1 MKKGKRYI
9 IPMIGGIL
17 TTLLLAQGGGYLS
30 QKLMVENNVRDRI
43 KDALSKVID
52 SHKYVINVDIELEIL
67 DEVNEQITVFAPR
80 ESKKS
85 KVQSPAQETANALVR
100 IQEKMMEETVS
111 SEAEQYSIGLP
122 IPGFEVDVTRT
133 NSRSRPLSQSVP
145 ISPKTMKAM
154 DEPILDNDIDKE
166 VIDKVLSRKRPS
178 RAEIKRMDL
187 SLILQEGA
195 APELIENI
203 RQLTMTSSKFDRD
216 RGDKLTIMTAS
227 FKERRD
233 QRSAEQIMLKNIAEK
248 IDLLEKKRL
257 VESTDW
263 RSDIE
268 QYKEEITSRREED
281 MAALEGQLEEL
292 DKKRLQEA
300 ADYEKKEMTRRDSV
314 RNSKLENE
322 INALKEMLTVNDVD
336 KQDNEKK
343 LDSSRFA
350 MLDNELQG
358 LRKML
363 LQAMLQDSLE
373 AKNQAQQRIELELE
387 KREKEKASRDSLIA
401 EKIAALDAA
410 AAKVSLEAEGSS
422 NISSTT
428 IILIALAI
436 LSSLL
441 LIALVFILGKNKQQN
456 GPMPPYMYP
465 PPPRRRKRKKP
476 LRPKSQNNKTE
487 EIIQKEPPAQLDPVP
502 SVDPEPLKEDNKQKI
517 IENQEDD
524 SESIDVGEDPN
535 VLKSEIDDIRK
546 SIVSMS
552 VGQPGRTSTIVK
564 EWLEQPA
571 PEPAASEEPSEASDS
586 APVEEPSEKK

>member
-1 MKKGKRYI
+1 
-9 IPMIGGIL
+9 
-17 TTLLLAQGGGYLS
+17 
-30 QKLMVENNVRDRI
+30 
-43 KDALSKVID
+43 
-52 SHKYVINVDIELEIL
+52 
-67 DEVNEQITVFAPR
+67 
-80 ESKKS
+80 
-85 KVQSPAQETANALVR
+85 
-100 IQEKMMEETVS
+100 
-111 SEAEQYSIGLP
+111 
-122 IPGFEVDVTRT
+122 
-133 NSRSRPLSQSVP
+133 
-145 ISPKTMKAM
+145 
-154 DEPILDNDIDKE
+154 
-166 VIDKVLSRKRPS
+166 
-178 RAEIKRMDL
+178 
-187 SLILQEGA
+187 
-195 APELIENI
+195 
-203 RQLTMTSSKFDRD
+203 
-216 RGDKLTIMTAS
+216 
-227 FKERRD
+227 
-233 QRSAEQIMLKNIAEK
+233 
-248 IDLLEKKRL
+248 
-257 VESTDW
+257 
-263 RSDIE
+263 
-268 QYKEEITSRREED
+268 
-281 MAALEGQLEEL
+281 
-292 DKKRLQEA
+292 
-300 ADYEKKEMTRRDSV
+300 
-314 RNSKLENE
+314 
-322 INALKEMLTVNDVD
+322 
-336 KQDNEKK
+336 
-343 LDSSRFA
+343 

-456 GPMPPYMYP
+456 GPMQPYMYP

-487 EIIQKEPPAQLDPVP
+487 EIIQKEPPAQLDPIP